1 MSPSTAGAVGGR
13 PELIAGAIPI
23 LDVAPYLAGEP
34 GARERLGAEL
44 RWAFEKVG
52 FYYLRGHGIPQSLID
67 ATFAQ
72 AARFHALPMKEKLAI
87 AVNADNVGYLPM
99 RVGQFP
105 E

>member
-1 MSPSTAGAVGGR
+1 MSSS
-13 PELIAGAIPI
+13 IAGAADVTPELVASTIPL

-67 ATFAQ
+67 ATFTQ
-72 AARFHALPMKEKLAI
+72 AARFHALPWSASS
-87 AVNADNVGYLPM
+87 PS
-99 RVGQFP
+99 R
-105 E
+105 